1 MAPTLKKETISIV
14 LEKGDGKILVSRPNS
29 TGSTSGLIH
38 QFTYNGNAAMALM
51 EALAS
56 ARRKLDE
63 QMAAAATKPA
73 ATPAATGEADGADGA
88 EPTDEADPT
97 DEAEPTDEPASDEL
111 ADDDP
116 ASAPPALQPITDDQD
131 GDDLTDEG
139 DDAEVGRVLATLG
152 HPQCLTGTIRETKR
166 GDDTIVE
173 WLPKAGTKG

>member
-51 EALAS
+51 EALAA
-56 ARRKLDE
+56 ARRKQDE

-73 ATPAATGEADGADGA
+73 ATPAATGEADDADGA
-88 EPTDEADPT
+88 EPTDEAEPT
-97 DEAEPTDEPASDEL
+97 DGAEPTDTDGAEPTDGANTEWKYDDDVDEL
-111 ADDDP
+111 ADSDHNSRARIVADDDP

-131 GDDLTDEG
+131 GDDLTDAG
-139 DDAEVGRVLATLG
+139 DDIQALL
-152 HPQCLTGTIRETKR
+152 LF
-166 GDDTIVE
+166 
-173 WLPKAGTKG
+173 